1 MNLLKTLLEK
11 QKIIVLDGASGT
23 ELQRKGYD
31 VNDELWAAMF
41 LISNP
46 KAIKEVH
53 EDYLQAGA
61 NCITSLSYQATY
73 EGFYKKG
80 LNENEAK
87 KMLLLSVSLAKEAR
101 DEYFNKNSEHT
112 NKALVAASI
121 GPYGAFLAD
130 GSEFRGDYSL
140 NQKELEEFHKK
151 RLDTLLEAKPDLLA
165 FETVPCLKEAKAYVN
180 LLKNKKNINAWISFS
195 AKDSLHINSG
205 ETIKECAQYLEEYSF
220 ITAIGINCTSPKYAQ
235 SLIKEIKKVSS
246 KIILVYANSGDIYD
260 ANDKSWKTSKNNIS
274 YAKMS
279 EAWYKAGARI
289 IGGCCQ
295 TTPKDIKE
303 IVNIYNQGK

>member
-80 LNENEAK
+80 LKEEEAK

-101 DEYFNKNSEHT
+101 DAYFNKNSENT

-121 GPYGAFLAD
+121 GPYGAYLAD
-130 GSEFRGDYSL
+130 GSEFRGDYS
-140 NQKELEEFHKK
+140 
-151 RLDTLLEAKPDLLA
+151 
-165 FETVPCLKEAKAYVN
+165 
-180 LLKNKKNINAWISFS
+180 
-195 AKDSLHINSG
+195 
-205 ETIKECAQYLEEYSF
+205 
-220 ITAIGINCTSPKYAQ
+220 
-235 SLIKEIKKVSS
+235 
-246 KIILVYANSGDIYD
+246 
-260 ANDKSWKTSKNNIS
+260 
-274 YAKMS
+274 
-279 EAWYKAGARI
+279 
-289 IGGCCQ
+289 
-295 TTPKDIKE
+295 
-303 IVNIYNQGK
+303 

>member
-1 MNLLKTLLEK
+1 MNILETLLKK

-31 VNDELWAAMF
+31 VNDELWSAKF

-53 EDYLQAGA
+53 KDYLQAGA

-73 EGFYKKG
+73 EAFYKKG
-80 LNENEAK
+80 FSEAEAK
-87 KMLLLSVSLAKEAR
+87 KMLLLSVSLAKDAR
-101 DEYFNKNSEHT
+101 DEYFTKETKNI

-121 GPYGAFLAD
+121 GPYGAYLAD

-151 RLDTLLEAKPDLLA
+151 RLNTLLEAKPDILA

-195 AKDSLHINSG
+195 AKDALHINSG
-205 ETIKECAQYLEEYSF
+205 ETIKECAQYLEAYSF
-220 ITAIGINCTSPKYAQ
+220 ITAIGINCTSPQYAHT
-235 SLIKEIKKVSS
+235 LIKEIKKVSS
-246 KIILVYANSGDIYD
+246 KIIIVYANSGDSYD
-260 ANDKSWKTSKNNIS
+260 ANDKSWKASKNNSS

-303 IVNIYNQGK
+303 IVSMYK